1 MAKQLLFSDSAR
13 RKMMGGVDILAQAV
27 GSTLGPTGR
36 NVIISK
42 SFGGPLVTKDGV
54 TVSKEI
60 ELPDP
65 FENMGA
71 KLVNVVASK
80 TSDVA
85 GDGTTTATILARA
98 IYREGLRNVTSGANP
113 TAVRRGIEKAVEV
126 AVSELHEKLSRP
138 VSKKE
143 EIAQV
148 AAISANNDPAIG
160 NMLADAVERVGR
172 DGVITVEE
180 GKTAS
185 TTLEF
190 VEGMQFDKGYLSP
203 YFVTSP
209 TTMEVIFEDALILLH
224 EKKISSLREMI
235 PLLEKVAQ
243 SGKPLLIVAEDL
255 EGEALATLVVNKLR
269 GVLNIAAV
277 KAPGFGDRRKAM
289 LGDMAVLTGGT
300 VISEDLGLK
309 LENLQLSQLG
319 RAKQVKVDKDT
330 TTIIQGDGKKADIQ
344 RRIDQL
350 RRQIEETDSEY
361 DKEKFQE
368 RLAKL
373 SGGVALVRVGAP
385 TEADM
390 KQTKARVEDA
400 LHATRAAAEEGIVP
414 GGGVAL
420 IRVIPAVEKLHAEL
434 QGDEKLGAAIVL
446 RALEEPTRYIA
457 SNSGH
462 DGGVIAQEVK
472 SNSGAVGFDA
482 NTGNFV
488 DMFEA
493 GIIDPT
499 KVTRT
504 ALQNAASIAAL
515 MLTTEAM
522 VTSIKDDE
530 KEALPRSKALS
541 ARDLGGKGN
550 LARDGSLQSVPP
562 GFFFRRESHFLVS
575 IPSVPAG
582 SSVRNWC
589 RMIFWEY
596 QWSWVKSRDGLF
608 PALQRP

>member
-1 MAKQLLFSDSAR
+1 MAKQILFSDAAR
-13 RKMMGGVDILAQAV
+13 RKILEGVDILAHAV
-27 GSTLGPTGR
+27 GTTLGPTGR
-36 NVIISK
+36 NVILSK
-42 SFGGPLVTKDGV
+42 SFGGPTVTKDGV

-60 ELPDP
+60 ELADP

-98 IYREGLRNVTSGANP
+98 IYREGLKNITSGANP
-113 TAVRRGIEKAVEV
+113 TAVRRGIEKAVEAAV
-126 AVSELHEKLSRP
+126 AELEKISKP

-148 AAISANNDPAIG
+148 GSISANNDPEIG

-180 GKTAS
+180 GKTAA
-185 TTLEF
+185 TVLEF

-209 TTMEVIFEDALILLH
+209 STMEVLFDDALILLH
-224 EKKISSLREMI
+224 EKKISSLREMV

-243 SGKPLLIVAEDL
+243 SGKPLIIIAEDV

-269 GVLNIAAV
+269 GVLNICAV

-289 LGDMAVLTGGT
+289 LGDIAVVTGGT

-309 LENLQLSQLG
+309 LENLTLSQLG
-319 RAKQVKVDKDT
+319 KAKQVKVNKDS
-330 TTIIQGDGKKADIQ
+330 TTIIQGSGKKADIQ

-350 RRQIEETDSEY
+350 RRQIQETESEY

-373 SGGVALVRVGAP
+373 SGGVALIRVGAP
-385 TEADM
+385 TEAAM
-390 KQTKARVEDA
+390 KQTKARIEDA

-420 IRVIPAVEKLHAEL
+420 LRVAPAVQKLHDTL
-434 QGDEKLGAAIVL
+434 VGDEKVGAAIIL
-446 RALEEPTRYIA
+446 RSLEEPIRHIA
-457 SNSGH
+457 ANSGH
-462 DGGVIAQEVK
+462 DGGVIADEVK
-472 SNSGAVGFDA
+472 SHEGSMGFDA
-482 NTGNFV
+482 NTGEFV
-488 DMFEA
+488 DMFKK
-493 GIIDPT
+493 GIVDPT
-499 KVTRT
+499 KVTRS
-504 ALQNAASIAAL
+504 ALQNAASISGL

-522 VTSIKDDE
+522 ITNIKDDE
-530 KEALPRSKALS
+530 KETA
-541 ARDLGGKGN
+541 ARVEG
-550 LARDGSLQSVPP
+550 
-562 GFFFRRESHFLVS
+562 
-575 IPSVPAG
+575 
-582 SSVRNWC
+582 SVR
-589 RMIFWEY
+589 
-596 QWSWVKSRDGLF
+596 
-608 PALQRP
+608 